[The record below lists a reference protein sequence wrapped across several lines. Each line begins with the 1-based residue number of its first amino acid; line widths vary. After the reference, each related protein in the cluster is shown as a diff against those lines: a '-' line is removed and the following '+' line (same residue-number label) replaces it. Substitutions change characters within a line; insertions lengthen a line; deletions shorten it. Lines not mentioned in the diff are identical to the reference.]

1 MGSRKAASRIEPGPS
16 SARVGV
22 LASRPDARKIAALSI
37 PELEARLTPE
47 SRRTA
52 LAMMDWIARSS
63 QGGKEVGSI
72 VQLLCERLVAAG
84 VPLDRYVSSTTMV
97 TADHD
102 AIGRIWRPDGGVEE
116 RIYISPDEGD
126 PEYLTS
132 PFHEAA
138 TTGAWVDLWLP
149 ETPDERFGVV
159 PQLKAEGLVHYI
171 CVPMQLTNSADA
183 WLTFATK
190 RATGFSEQDLLI
202 IAFMLPVLMMRI
214 DARVG
219 WTTLDK
225 LLRTYVGEEPHQAIL
240 AGRAKRGQTTVITAA
255 MMVADLR
262 DSTGHVAGV
271 DATAAVQLFNDL
283 FDCLVPDIEVCRGEV
298 LKYLGDGLLA
308 IFREEEG
315 SPPAAERALA
325 AAEAALA
332 AVDSAN
338 AARPTR
344 RPMEIGIALHY
355 GEVAYG
361 NIGSG
366 SRLDFTVIGRDVAL
380 ASRIAG
386 MNGPLGLPLLM
397 SGAFAS
403 HLAHELQSA
412 GAHPAR
418 GFEDPVEVFRPKD
431 ALAATPA

>member
-1 MGSRKAASRIEPGPS
+1 MGSRTATSLSEPGIASTRAGP
-16 SARVGV
+16 RP
-22 LASRPDARKIAALSI
+22 SRPGAREIAALSLSEI
-37 PELEARLTPE
+37 DVRFTPE
-47 SRRTA
+47 RRLTA
-52 LAMMDWIARSS
+52 LAMIDWIASPQERA
-63 QGGKEVGSI
+63 EIGSI
-72 VQLLCERLVAAG
+72 VQALCERLVAIG
-84 VPLDRYVSSTTMV
+84 VPLDRYASSTTMV

-116 RIYISPDEGD
+116 LIYVSPDEQD
-126 PEYLTS
+126 SDYLTS
-132 PFHEAA
+132 PFYEATA
-138 TTGAWVDLWLP
+138 TGAWVELWLP
-149 ETPDERFGVV
+149 DTPDERFGIV
-159 PQLKAEGLVHYI
+159 PQLKAEGLVDYI
-171 CVPMQLTNSADA
+171 CIPMRLTNGADA

-190 RATGFSEQDLLI
+190 RATGFSEQDVLLL
-202 IAFMLPVLMMRI
+202 AFLLPVLMMRI

-219 WTTLDK
+219 WVTLDK
-225 LLRTYVGEEPHQAIL
+225 LLRTYVGEEPHHAIL

-283 FDCLVPDIEVCRGEV
+283 FDCLVPDIEARRGEV
-298 LKYLGDGLLA
+298 LKYMGDGLLA
-308 IFREEEG
+308 IFREEKG
-315 SPPAAERALA
+315 SLPAAERALA

-332 AVDSAN
+332 AVERAN
-338 AARPTR
+338 AAHAKR
-344 RPMEIGIALHY
+344 RPMEVGIALHF

-403 HLAHELQSA
+403 HLAREVQSA

-418 GFEDPVEVFRPKD
+418 GFEHPVEVFRPV
-431 ALAATPA
+431 ALPA

>member
-1 MGSRKAASRIEPGPS
+1 MGSRTATSLSEPGTASTRAGP
-16 SARVGV
+16 RP
-22 LASRPDARKIAALSI
+22 SRPGARDIAALSLSEI
-37 PELEARLTPE
+37 DARFTPE
-47 SRRTA
+47 RRLTA
-52 LAMMDWIARSS
+52 LAMIDWIASPQERA
-63 QGGKEVGSI
+63 EIGSI
-72 VQLLCERLVAAG
+72 VQALCERLVAIG
-84 VPLDRYVSSTTMV
+84 VPLDRYASSTTMV

-102 AIGRIWRPDGGVEE
+102 AIGRIWRPDEQD
-116 RIYISPDEGD
+116 SD
-126 PEYLTS
+126 YLTS
-132 PFHEAA
+132 PFYEATA
-138 TTGAWVDLWLP
+138 TGAWVELWLP
-149 ETPDERFGVV
+149 DTPDERFGIV
-159 PQLKAEGLVHYI
+159 PQLKAEGLVDYI
-171 CVPMQLTNSADA
+171 CIPMRLTNGADA

-190 RATGFSEQDLLI
+190 RATGFSEQDVLLL
-202 IAFMLPVLMMRI
+202 AFLLPVLMMRI

-219 WTTLDK
+219 WVTLDK

-283 FDCLVPDIEVCRGEV
+283 FDCLVPDIEACRGEV
-298 LKYLGDGLLA
+298 LKYMGDGLLA

-332 AVDSAN
+332 AVERAN
-338 AARPTR
+338 AAHAKR
-344 RPMEIGIALHY
+344 RPMEVGIALHF

-403 HLAHELQSA
+403 HLAHEVQSA

-418 GFEDPVEVFRPKD
+418 GFEHPVEVFRPV
-431 ALAATPA
+431 ALPA

>member
-1 MGSRKAASRIEPGPS
+1 MGSRTATSLSEPGTASTRAGP
-16 SARVGV
+16 RP
-22 LASRPDARKIAALSI
+22 SRPGAREIAALSLSEI
-37 PELEARLTPE
+37 DARFTPE
-47 SRRTA
+47 RRLTA
-52 LAMMDWIARSS
+52 LAMIDWIASPQERA
-63 QGGKEVGSI
+63 EIGSI
-72 VQLLCERLVAAG
+72 VQALCERLVAIG
-84 VPLDRYVSSTTMV
+84 VPLDRYASSTTMV

-116 RIYISPDEGD
+116 LIYVSPDEQD
-126 PEYLTS
+126 SDYLTS
-132 PFHEAA
+132 PFYEATA
-138 TTGAWVDLWLP
+138 TGAWVELWLP
-149 ETPDERFGVV
+149 DTPDERFGIV
-159 PQLKAEGLVHYI
+159 PQLKTEGLVDYI
-171 CVPMQLTNSADA
+171 CIPMRLTNGADA

-190 RATGFSEQDLLI
+190 RATGFSEQDVLLL
-202 IAFMLPVLMMRI
+202 AFLLPVLMMRI

-219 WTTLDK
+219 WVTLDK

-283 FDCLVPDIEVCRGEV
+283 FDCLVPDIEACRGEV
-298 LKYLGDGLLA
+298 LKYMGDGLLA

-332 AVDSAN
+332 AVKRAN
-338 AARPTR
+338 AAHAKR
-344 RPMEIGIALHY
+344 RPMEVGIALHF

-403 HLAHELQSA
+403 HLAHEVQSA

-418 GFEDPVEVFRPKD
+418 GFEHPVEVFRPA
-431 ALAATPA
+431 ALSA